1 MRKFLLALVAVA
13 VTACFALASEVTF
26 VSYDKT
32 KHELKVKDGKDE
44 KTYKVGD
51 KTKFKSGD
59 KDVKHDEG
67 VSMLEKLKG
76 DAKIEVTGD
85 KGDVT
90 EVKFSTAK
98 DK

>member
-1 MRKFLLALVAVA
+1 MRKLILAALAVA
-13 VTACFALASEVTF
+13 LSAGFALAGEVTF

-32 KHELKVKDGKDE
+32 KHELKVKEGKDE

-67 VSMLEKLKG
+67 VAMLEKMKA
-76 DAKIEVTGD
+76 DTKFEVTHEKD
-85 KGDVT
+85 EAT
-90 EVKFSTAK
+90 EVKFAAAK
-98 DK
+98 